1 MLSEML
7 SGWYTS
13 WRKLAPFACL
23 LTTVP
28 SRRQE
33 LAAHTPEVYYR
44 LANPTL
50 TAGIY
55 SWQPHPPQRYNQ

>member
-1 MLSEML
+1 MIILFNPSADVPVCLSH
-7 SGWYTS
+7 
-13 WRKLAPFACL
+13 
-23 LTTVP
+23 TVP

-33 LAAHTPEVYYR
+33 LAAHTPEGYYR

-50 TAGIY
+50 TAGTY